1 MRKIVI
7 KVKVRGR
14 DEFEEKVTELGHDFG
29 PLYWQHDRVYVPR
42 GYKRGQNYPRFI
54 MRTEMKA
61 IDRPAN
67 YFLIF
72 KRHIEDT
79 GIELENMTMI
89 KDYAEAVEMI
99 MQLGFMLQKEVSRKR
114 QDVKIS
120 NETKLYLDKVEGVS
134 GVFAKIEAEIPE
146 DKKIVEVRNE
156 AREFFEKVGEKNFY
170 EKTYAELLN

>member
-1 MRKIVI
+1 
-7 KVKVRGR
+7 
-14 DEFEEKVTELGHDFG
+14 
-29 PLYWQHDRVYVPR
+29 
-42 GYKRGQNYPRFI
+42 
-54 MRTEMKA
+54 
-61 IDRPAN
+61 
-67 YFLIF
+67 
-72 KRHIEDT
+72 
-79 GIELENMTMI
+79 MI

-99 MQLGFMLQKEVSRKR
+99 MQLGFTLQKEVSRKR